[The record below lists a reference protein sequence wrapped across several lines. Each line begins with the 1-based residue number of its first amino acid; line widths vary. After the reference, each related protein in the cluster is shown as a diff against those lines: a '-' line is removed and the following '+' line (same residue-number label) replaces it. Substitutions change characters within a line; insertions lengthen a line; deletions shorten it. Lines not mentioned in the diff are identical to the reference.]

1 MNALTMDNNVFVL
14 VTDNSAPT
22 RAEYLQAV
30 EQAQAQAQSQA
41 SPSGSAASPGRHAS
55 THMTEPP
62 HYKNTFLTV
71 SPPGAL
77 EQLLT
82 QLGSRWVPT
91 RQRNTTHQRHPS
103 GTTGQQL
110 VVEGSIFSIGTDWRV
125 RVGNVILT
133 GGAVKGML
141 LEAEYL
147 PLPNMRSL
155 APDGSSELLT
165 SLLTSVLPPVPNA
178 SAVAVAVSDSQW
190 EEALW
195 NRADGEEEKQLRE
208 QKAKE
213 IGLSAGT
220 DADLYAYE
228 DEETP
233 SMKQKG
239 DWTGVDRDRRSAY
252 LIIGALSSEGIL

>member
-1 MNALTMDNNVFVL
+1 MCALTMDQNVFVL

-30 EQAQAQAQSQA
+30 EQAQAQALSQA

-55 THMTEPP
+55 THMVEPP

-91 RQRNTTHQRHPS
+91 RQRNAVQQRNVG

-125 RVGNVILT
+125 RAGNVVLT

-141 LEAEYL
+141 LEVCL
-147 PLPNMRSL
+147 CP
-155 APDGSSELLT
+155 
-165 SLLTSVLPPVPNA
+165 
-178 SAVAVAVSDSQW
+178 
-190 EEALW
+190 
-195 NRADGEEEKQLRE
+195 
-208 QKAKE
+208 
-213 IGLSAGT
+213 
-220 DADLYAYE
+220 
-228 DEETP
+228 
-233 SMKQKG
+233 
-239 DWTGVDRDRRSAY
+239 
-252 LIIGALSSEGIL
+252 

>member
-1 MNALTMDNNVFVL
+1 MCALSMDQNVFVL

-55 THMTEPP
+55 THMAEPP

-91 RQRNTTHQRHPS
+91 RQRNTTHQRNVS

-141 LEAEYL
+141 LEVRL
-147 PLPNMRSL
+147 CR
-155 APDGSSELLT
+155 
-165 SLLTSVLPPVPNA
+165 
-178 SAVAVAVSDSQW
+178 
-190 EEALW
+190 
-195 NRADGEEEKQLRE
+195 
-208 QKAKE
+208 
-213 IGLSAGT
+213 
-220 DADLYAYE
+220 
-228 DEETP
+228 
-233 SMKQKG
+233 
-239 DWTGVDRDRRSAY
+239 
-252 LIIGALSSEGIL
+252 